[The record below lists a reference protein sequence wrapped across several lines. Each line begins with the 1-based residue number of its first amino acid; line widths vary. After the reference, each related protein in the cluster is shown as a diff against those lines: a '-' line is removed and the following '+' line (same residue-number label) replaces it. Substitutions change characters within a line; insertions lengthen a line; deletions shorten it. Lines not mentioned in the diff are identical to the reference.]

1 MARDML
7 IKDLKEIDDFI
18 ARLNK
23 TKQLNSIKI
32 FDNVTTQT
40 SWVTLNEDKMSGDPS
55 IINCVKTHKLSLNL
69 DDEPELKLEFLN
81 GAYVSFPLYNQFVDQ
96 VQSVICTNNVDT
108 NGFKFSV
115 TPDYDSEQEL
125 ISDEEYSNCDVYDGD
140 DDEDGSVGMGEPGEI
155 DGELII
161 SEKMTSVNDYITARN
176 LINVDSQ
183 NDDDDDYYL
192 KNNTKTNKL
201 MCDIR
206 NFDSQNKE
214 LKDSIDIKNVTQSN
228 DNFGLYRNRFWNKSS
243 FDVSYLNVNC
253 LSSEELLQRK
263 KLRDLDE
270 RFDAMDRYEAFKE
283 LRTIRA
289 CIYNLAHNK
298 IVTIKNKYTNKVQV
312 INGFKKLK
320 HGFVIIDIK
329 HV

>member
-7 IKDLKEIDDFI
+7 IKDLKEIDFI

-23 TKQLNSIKI
+23 TKQLNSIKL
-32 FDNVTTQT
+32 FNNVTTQT
-40 SWVTLNEDKMSGDPS
+40 SWVNPNEDKMSEDPS
-55 IINCVKTHKLSLNL
+55 SNCVKTHKLSLNL
-69 DDEPELKLEFLN
+69 DNEPELKLEFLN

-96 VQSVICTNNVDT
+96 VQNAICTNNVDV

-125 ISDEEYSNCDVYDGD
+125 ISDEEHSNCDVYDGD
-140 DDEDGSVGMGEPGEI
+140 DDEDGSVGMGELSEI
-155 DGELII
+155 DGELIT
-161 SEKMTSVNDYITARN
+161 SKKMISVNEYIKARN
-176 LINVDSQ
+176 LVNADLQ

-201 MCDIR
+201 MYIR

-214 LKDSIDIKNVTQSN
+214 LKESIDTKDVTQSN